1 MSSPYVPKSAPPSGE
16 QPDPGARDAAAH
28 LAADLRK
35 LGVIEGGVLLVHSS
49 LSALGYVPGGPET
62 VIRGLLAALGPEG
75 TLLLP
80 ALTYERVT
88 EKHPFFDI
96 RRTPSNVG
104 AIPEYYRTRPGTA
117 RSMHPTHSV
126 CAVGPRTVELLGD
139 HGRDT
144 TPCGPNSP
152 FHKLPQVDGQLLML
166 GCGLQPNTSMHAIE
180 ETVVPPYLF
189 GPPLTYILT
198 GGAGHTVERTYTT
211 HGFDGWDQRY
221 DRVAEVLEPPAL
233 VTGPALAGTAH
244 LLRARDLWAAVQ
256 AELARDPLRFVS
268 RYEP

>member
-1 MSSPYVPKSAPPSGE
+1 MNSPYVPKSVPPSGE
-16 QPDPGARDAAAH
+16 DPDPDARSAAQR
-28 LAADLRK
+28 LAADLQQ
-35 LGVIEGGVLLVHSS
+35 LGVLRGGVLLVHSS

-80 ALTYERVT
+80 ALSYERVT

-126 CAVGPRTVELLGD
+126 CAVGPRTTELLGE
-139 HGRDT
+139 HGQDS

-152 FHKLPQVDGQLLML
+152 FHKLPFVDGQLLML

-189 GPPLTYILT
+189 GPPLTYVLT
-198 GGAGHTVERTYTT
+198 DGTGHTIGRTYTT

-233 VTGPALAGTAH
+233 VRGPVLKGEAH
-244 LLRARDLWAAVQ
+244 LIRTRALWDAVQ
-256 AELARDPLRFVS
+256 AELRCDPLRFVE
-268 RYEP
+268 RYRG